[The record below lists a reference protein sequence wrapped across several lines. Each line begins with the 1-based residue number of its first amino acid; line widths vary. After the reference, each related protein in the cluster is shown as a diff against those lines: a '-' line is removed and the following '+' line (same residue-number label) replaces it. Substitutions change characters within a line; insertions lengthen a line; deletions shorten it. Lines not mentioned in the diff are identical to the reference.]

1 MQSFLDN
8 RHQRVVLNGQSL
20 KWSLVEAGVPQSSIL
35 GPLLF
40 LVYIN
45 DLPQGLRCNTKLLA
59 DGNSLF
65 STITSLATSS
75 SNLYE
80 DLLKITQLDY
90 QWEMSFNPDMT

>member
-1 MQSFLDN
+1 MAFFLYKLKLLGICGRYYNLMQSFLDN

-45 DLPQGLRCNTKLLA
+45 DLPQGLRCDAKLFA
-59 DGNSLF
+59 DETSLF
-65 STITSLATSS
+65 STITSPEISS
-75 SNLYE
+75 SK
-80 DLLKITQLDY
+80 LK
-90 QWEMSFNPDMT
+90 